1 MLGLVNGRT
10 DEGTSYSSPVHRS
23 RAGERRT
30 PEEEERER
38 KKEHRRKTV
47 AAFALPRRHMG
58 LKLKKETRSSLSYRQ
73 GEPVVAKRSFFCSST
88 FDSRKTGKKKAFL
101 SKAFCLT
108 LRQPTQR
115 KESALLFPV
124 STFLPL
130 SSEFLQLDGAELIY
144 TSLGRGEE
152 RRDLG
157 NGLFLLPTR
166 WWRG

>member
-73 GEPVVAKRSFFCSST
+73 GETVVAKWSFF
-88 FDSRKTGKKKAFL
+88 
-101 SKAFCLT
+101 
-108 LRQPTQR
+108 
-115 KESALLFPV
+115 V
-124 STFLPL
+124 
-130 SSEFLQLDGAELIY
+130 LQLS
-144 TSLGRGEE
+144 TLGKRGK
-152 RRDLG
+152 RKR
-157 NGLFLLPTR
+157 F
-166 WWRG
+166 